1 MASNPNASSA
11 PFPVTEA
18 SDPPMGSP
26 DAPHDGAPA
35 GPWLTEGELPSVPV
49 LGGQPM
55 TTNGYS
61 PDPSKPPQ
69 SFGNTD
75 SGTAPLSGLR
85 R

>member
-1 MASNPNASSA
+1 MLEQNPNA
-11 PFPVTEA
+11 T
-18 SDPPMGSP
+18 
-26 DAPHDGAPA
+26 HDGAPA
-35 GPWLTEGELPSVPV
+35 GPWFTDAELPSVAV

-61 PDPSKPPQ
+61 PDPSNAPQ
-69 SFGNTD
+69 SYGPTD